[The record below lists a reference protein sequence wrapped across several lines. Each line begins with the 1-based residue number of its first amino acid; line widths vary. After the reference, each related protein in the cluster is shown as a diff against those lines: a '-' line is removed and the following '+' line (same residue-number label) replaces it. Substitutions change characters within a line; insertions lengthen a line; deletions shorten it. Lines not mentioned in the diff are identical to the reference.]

1 MEEPIIVEG
10 SVVHHRP
17 DAYRTPPT
25 RGLEPPLGLGPA
37 SLSVPP
43 VTPAALPPG
52 PGFDAYLAVVKTLL
66 GGLQEDGINFDDLKV
81 AELLGY
87 ITRLSEIHENARH
100 SLEEGNGKLA

>member
-43 VTPAALPPG
+43 VTPAALPPD
-52 PGFDAYLAVVKTLL
+52 PEFDAYLAVVKTLL
-66 GGLQEDGINFDDLKV
+66 GGAVEGT
-81 AELLGY
+81 AELAR
-87 ITRLSEIHENARH
+87 RLER
-100 SLEEGNGKLA
+100 LEAALRA